1 MMARRGRIGA
11 VLSAGS
17 SRSGPTDCKR
27 KRRHFRRFHSAT
39 KARNDDVY
47 SLLEVM
53 RLYGV
58 DEQTVRNWLRQGL
71 VRVAG
76 VSRIL
81 VRGDGLNRFHA
92 ARNHAAKQPLSLT
105 QFYCMTCHA
114 PSDPVVGSVCGA
126 NPFAPSLRLEAKCS
140 TCGNTMYR
148 SYSRDAASAL
158 AARSELLADLTP
170 PAVAQAP
177 AAARIP
183 RPDDT
188 ARDSLIPPVSPH
200 RQKPD
205 RTPEGAD
212 YTIESD
218 QLSLPFGFTETDR
231 AHK

>member
-1 MMARRGRIGA
+1 MPRRR
-11 VLSAGS
+11 
-17 SRSGPTDCKR
+17 RSGKAPSDCGPRSELTDGKR
-27 KRRHFRRFHSAT
+27 KRRHFRRFHRAT

-47 SLLEVM
+47 SVHEVM

-58 DEQTVRNWLRQGL
+58 DEQTLRNWLRQGL

-76 VSRIL
+76 SSRIL
-81 VRGDGLNRFHA
+81 VRGDELNRFHA

-105 QFYCMTCHA
+105 QFYCMTCHT
-114 PSDPVVGSVCGA
+114 PSDPVLGTVCGA
-126 NPFAPSLRLEAKCS
+126 SPVAPSLRLEAKCS

-158 AARSELLADLTP
+158 AARPELLAGLTLP
-170 PAVAQAP
+170 VVAEAP

-183 RPDDT
+183 RPVDT

-200 RQKPD
+200 KEKPD
-205 RTPEGAD
+205 RTPEGGED
-212 YTIESD
+212 TIESG
-218 QLSLPFGFTETDR
+218 QLSLPFGFTEAGR